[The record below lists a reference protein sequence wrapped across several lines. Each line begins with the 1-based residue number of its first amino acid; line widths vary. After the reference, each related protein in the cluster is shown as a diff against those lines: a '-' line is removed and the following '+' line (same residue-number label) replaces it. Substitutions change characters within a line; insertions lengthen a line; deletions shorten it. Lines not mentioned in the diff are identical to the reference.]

1 MMKYELAYYE
11 AQKVL
16 LRSNCLSEELPQEFE
31 LTKILDY
38 ELPALDIK
46 ETYPLSINSSTC

>member
-16 LRSNCLSEELPQEFE
+16 IKSNCLSDELPSEFN
-31 LTKILDY
+31 LNKILDN
-38 ELPALDIK
+38 ELPKLDNK
-46 ETYPLSINSSTC
+46 DSYPMTHSVSTY

>member
-16 LRSNCLSEELPQEFE
+16 LRSNCLKDELAKEFD
-31 LTKILDY
+31 LKKILDY
-38 ELPALDIK
+38 
-46 ETYPLSINSSTC
+46 